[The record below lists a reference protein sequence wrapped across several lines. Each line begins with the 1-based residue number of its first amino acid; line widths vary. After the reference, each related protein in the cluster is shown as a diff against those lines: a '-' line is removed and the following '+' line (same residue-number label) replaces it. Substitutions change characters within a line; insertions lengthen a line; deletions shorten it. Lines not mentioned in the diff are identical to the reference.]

1 MNRSPGWL
9 QVSKLA
15 EAICNDSFF
24 TYVNLLYPV
33 QTVALSSVIL
43 AAMRYKYLTPLQHY
57 SRTTLENGE
66 GASALDGLEFNFE
79 GCFQL

>member
-43 AAMRYKYLTPLQHY
+43 AAIRYKYLVPFQQST
-57 SRTTLENGE
+57 RTTVENSEDG
-66 GASALDGLEFNFE
+66 SAPSGLEFNFE

>member
-43 AAMRYKYLTPLQHY
+43 AAIRYKYLTPFQQNTK
-57 SRTTLENGE
+57 TTVENGE
-66 GASALDGLEFNFE
+66 SVSATDGLEFNFE